1 LYVSYEV
8 KVNTTKYSCWSFLIL
23 QLSTLENLFTAS
35 LLHNRQP
42 EHPQKG
48 KIHHRYT
55 EQKNARKLGLM
66 LNWTQKITSN
76 FTDEQEENFKILP
89 QKKTSLEIKKENFS
103 NTWKRKENRSY
114 VNPKNRTRILK
125 QNNKVLAIQYV
136 QLGKRGQ
143 EISEGKL

>member
-1 LYVSYEV
+1 LP
-8 KVNTTKYSCWSFLIL
+8 FI
-23 QLSTLENLFTAS
+23 TLENLFTAS

-66 LNWTQKITSN
+66 LKLTGPKKLLRISQTNKRRDLK
-76 FTDEQEENFKILP
+76 FFL

-103 NTWKRKENRSY
+103 NTC
-114 VNPKNRTRILK
+114 TR
-125 QNNKVLAIQYV
+125 
-136 QLGKRGQ
+136 
-143 EISEGKL
+143 

>member
-1 LYVSYEV
+1 MLVFF
-8 KVNTTKYSCWSFLIL
+8 NTGIITF
-23 QLSTLENLFTAS
+23 ENLFTAS

-66 LNWTQKITSN
+66 LKLTGPKKLLRISQTNKRRDLK
-76 FTDEQEENFKILP
+76 FFL

-103 NTWKRKENRSY
+103 NTC
-114 VNPKNRTRILK
+114 TR
-125 QNNKVLAIQYV
+125 
-136 QLGKRGQ
+136 
-143 EISEGKL
+143 

>member
-1 LYVSYEV
+1 
-8 KVNTTKYSCWSFLIL
+8 
-23 QLSTLENLFTAS
+23 
-35 LLHNRQP
+35 
-42 EHPQKG
+42 
-48 KIHHRYT
+48 
-55 EQKNARKLGLM
+55 M